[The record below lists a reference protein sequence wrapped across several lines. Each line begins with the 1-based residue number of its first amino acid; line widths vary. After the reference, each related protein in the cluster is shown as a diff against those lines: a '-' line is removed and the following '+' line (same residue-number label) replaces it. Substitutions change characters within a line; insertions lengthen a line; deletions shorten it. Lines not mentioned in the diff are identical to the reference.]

1 MFFRKKIKT
10 TINIDIYD
18 WLLTV
23 NVVRKGTTMSR
34 MLCVVNKESNSITI
48 CDITC
53 RRNNHGYGSLMIK
66 ELIEYSRQNNISY
79 LNGWLSNI
87 DYGHKE
93 RLYHFYRKFGFEIV
107 ENKNDVSFAD
117 IKLLL

>member
-1 MFFRKKIKT
+1 MFCSERIKI

-18 WLLTV
+18 WLLTM

-34 MLCVVNKESNSITI
+34 MLCVINKEANSITI
-48 CDITC
+48 CDIVC
-53 RRNNHGYGSLMIK
+53 RRNNYGYGSLMMKEIIK
-66 ELIEYSRQNNISY
+66 YSHQNNISY
-79 LNGWLSNI
+79 LDGCLSNI

-117 IKLLL
+117 IKLIL